1 MHFTGGNMT
10 KDTMILIGVLMSSAI
25 SWANMS
31 SHYPQTNFSKHTK
44 TQSVKNKQSLASR
57 QQDADT
63 YDMLI
68 KLAPSI
74 SPLEVTSLSAA
85 VLENSSSSAKFE
97 SLGINNWYHV
107 RLAKNEKN
115 LAKLQSFKN
124 NELVEAMQPNLAL
137 GLLHDFRIHDPLKKA
152 AIYKSLSKIP
162 QKNPVKPKPDNL
174 EIPQAPLSET
184 QGADPLYSHQW
195 GMIDNKMEN
204 AWKVHKGTSD
214 IVVAVIDTGVDYT
227 HEDLLPNMW
236 RNPGESGLD
245 SQGHDKSKNGI
256 DDDNNGYIDDIVG
269 WDFSGNDNKP
279 YDLSTDP
286 LQMISKGGNPGH
298 GTHCAGNVAARGN
311 NSKGI
316 SGVAP
321 NAKIMAIRFIGS
333 EGGGTTADAIKSIKY
348 AVDNG
353 AKVLS
358 NSWGGEGPRDDKGE
372 DNMALLD
379 AVKYSMEKDTLFIV
393 AAGNGRKGAGFNN
406 DTDANPVYP
415 SSYDVEN
422 LISVAA
428 IDNQNQLGVFS
439 NFGAKSVHIGAPGV
453 KVYSTMVE
461 NKYDDTIFDLLG
473 ITATWDGTSMATPH
487 VAGAAA
493 LYWSAHPEKTWRD
506 VKNALYNSAEKIPA
520 LSNKVFTGGKLNV
533 EALMNQ

>member
-10 KDTMILIGVLMSSAI
+10 KDIMILIGVLMSSAI

-44 TQSVKNKQSLASR
+44 TQSVKNMQSLASR

-74 SPLEVTSLSAA
+74 SPLEVAHLSAA

-174 EIPQAPLSET
+174 EIPPAPLSET

-533 EALMNQ
+533 EDLMNQ

>member
-1 MHFTGGNMT
+1 MT
-10 KDTMILIGVLMSSAI
+10 KDIMILIGVLMSSAI

-44 TQSVKNKQSLASR
+44 TQSVKNMQSLASR

-74 SPLEVTSLSAA
+74 SPLEVAHLSAA

-174 EIPQAPLSET
+174 EIPPAPLSET